1 MHLVRNRRWWRSSDG
16 AWFAPKGIWRWRRR
30 ARSWCWNRIHKFSAS
45 SRFRD
50 FGVRM
55 PICIGQGTQS
65 RNLRYGVRVLTTCL
79 STLVNFLT
87 KSELTWF
94 LKMGYLWWR
103 NLWTRGWCPV
113 VGTWFTRHVWPLA
126 IFSVYLL
133 PISCDNY
140 IYRLQEFLQGIYLKI
155 STDPSMASSWFLI
168 STPLENLTSMPW
180 RMSISSWNLLQG
192 WGFVSWF
199 WCHKHIL

>member
-30 ARSWCWNRIHKFSAS
+30 AHSWCWNRIHKFSAS

-113 VGTWFTRHVWPLA
+113 VGTWFTRHVVAISNFFCIFAAYFLWQLYLSPSRVPPRNLFKDINWPIDGLFVVLDLYA
-126 IFSVYLL
+126 VGEPDLDAVKDVHFVLKFVT
-133 PISCDNY
+133 
-140 IYRLQEFLQGIYLKI
+140 RLRVRILVL
-155 STDPSMASSWFLI
+155 
-168 STPLENLTSMPW
+168 
-180 RMSISSWNLLQG
+180 MS
-192 WGFVSWF
+192 
-199 WCHKHIL
+199 